1 MFGDQPEA
9 ADLGRN
15 CEICRVELELDRPLV
30 STVYNW
36 GGKSLGKVG
45 KVGDWFGRKDGD
57 VNTDGLVTATPGM
70 ESSTGFRD
78 AA

>member
-1 MFGDQPEA
+1 M
-9 ADLGRN
+9 
-15 CEICRVELELDRPLV
+15 V

-45 KVGDWFGRKDGD
+45 EVGDWFGRKDGD

-78 AA
+78 AP